1 MRGKMAEIL
10 KIKDFEE
17 LNKLSK
23 DEIMSLSLI
32 SEFWDVH
39 ACAIVKNGLP
49 IGVGLSSNAFDAK
62 LKALDC
68 NPVEAIGATI
78 AFSKEIDKT
87 ATQALSKMNFSTII
101 TTEVLPD
108 GKKYLEK
115 CKSKIVELGFRLDVY
130 KKHLEEN
137 EIDDLT
143 PKGFKVATKLKPAQE
158 QVEDMVFA
166 WKILKTIK
174 KDGIVIAKDFKT
186 RSIALGTNANAIEKA
201 MDNACDGSKEAV
213 LAISKN
219 INDKK
224 QLHPAI
230 QGRIT
235 AIIEPKSFENKNT
248 DIIKM
253 SDKYG
258 ITVITVGAEE

>member
-1 MRGKMAEIL
+1 MAEIL
-10 KIKDFEE
+10 KIKEFEE
-17 LNKLSK
+17 LKKLNK
-23 DEIMSLSLI
+23 DEILSIDFI

-39 ACAIVKNGLP
+39 SCAIVKNGLP
-49 IGVGLSSNAFDAK
+49 IGVGLSSSAFDAK
-62 LKALDC
+62 LKAIDC
-68 NPVEAIGATI
+68 NPIEAIGATI

-87 ATQALSKMNFSTII
+87 AAQALSKMNFSAVI
-101 TTEVLPD
+101 TTEILPD

-115 CKSKIVELGFRLDVY
+115 CKSKIVELDFRLDVY
-130 KKHLEEN
+130 KKYLEEN

-143 PKGFKVATKLKPAQE
+143 PKGFKVATKLKPTQE

-174 KDGIVIAKDFKT
+174 KDGLVIAKDFKT
-186 RSIALGTNANAIEKA
+186 HSIEIGTDAKIIEKA

-235 AIIEPKSFENKNT
+235 AIIEPKSFDNSDLE
-248 DIIKM
+248 IIKM
-253 SDKYG
+253 AEKYG
-258 ITVITVGAEE
+258 ITIITVGADE